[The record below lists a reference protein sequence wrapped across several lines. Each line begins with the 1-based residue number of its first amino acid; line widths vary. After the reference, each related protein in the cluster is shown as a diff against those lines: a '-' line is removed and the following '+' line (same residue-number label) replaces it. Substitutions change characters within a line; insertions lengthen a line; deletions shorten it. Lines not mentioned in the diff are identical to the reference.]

1 MMDDWVHPFFVLPI
15 IMTCYS
21 VLWLPKIMHG
31 EILPVG
37 NHYIHDNVDISDYDS
52 PLKVRVQ
59 LMDNRDVDVCIYDQI
74 NNTPLHFITLKS
86 SLLV

>member
-1 MMDDWVHPFFVLPI
+1 MTEFIHFFVLPI
-15 IMTCYS
+15 IMTCYA

-59 LMDNRDVDVCIYDQI
+59 LMDNSTELARA
-74 NNTPLHFITLKS
+74 KMK
-86 SLLV
+86 